1 MSRIRS
7 RLRRAVDP
15 RVLAALAT
23 SVALAACSDDDP
35 VAPGARGE
43 RPAAEFRRLLVADE
57 VQPFAR
63 LYDLGTGARVDS
75 MGGLPGPIS
84 YLYSAEGRVAA
95 AHFRTQN
102 RVQWIDGGAY
112 LQNDRGVLAAPRLLG
127 GMSDSL
133 PTHGNY
139 AGALLSTWFDGSGN
153 VRVWRERDLAAGN
166 LQPMLTVTP
175 GPAHHG
181 AAVAMTG
188 GILAASVRA
197 VAGTS
202 PDGVVAFDMQG
213 QRVDS
218 TRTCPNL
225 HGLAANASGALF
237 GCSDGV
243 LLVSGQGGRATFTKI
258 TRTDDPRFGAGT
270 VWARDGQA
278 NFLARITIRGAAVTP
293 ETRMLAV
300 VDVAGRTMRPITPPG
315 GDIDWVAELSYSGSH
330 ALMIGRSGTLYVFDM
345 STRQQTGRI
354 DGFVPAMPTSGTFPS
369 PVIAAAE
376 GVAYVSNPTRGEVIE
391 VSLSAGGVPTVA
403 RRLSVGGT
411 PTRLVVL
418 GVRRG
423 GTVVAAN

>member
-1 MSRIRS
+1 MSLRSSSS
-7 RLRRAVDP
+7 RLA
-15 RVLAALAT
+15 AALAAA
-23 SVALAACSDDDP
+23 VALAACSDDDNP
-35 VAPGARGE
+35 VDPGATPGGE
-43 RPAAEFRRLLVADE
+43 RPAANFRRLLVADDAL
-57 VQPFAR
+57 PFAK
-63 LYDLGTGARVDS
+63 LYDLGTGQRVDS
-75 MGGLPGPIS
+75 MGGLPGPVS
-84 YLYSAEGRVAA
+84 YLYSAQGRVAA

-112 LQNDRGVLAAPRLLG
+112 PQNDRGVLAAPRMIG
-127 GMSDSL
+127 GISDSL

-139 AGALLSTWFDGSGN
+139 AGGLLSAWFDGSGN
-153 VRVWRERDLAAGN
+153 ARVWRESDLAAGN
-166 LQPMLTVTP
+166 VQPMITVNP

-181 AAVAMTG
+181 AAVATTG
-188 GILAASVRA
+188 GIVAASVRA
-197 VAGTS
+197 VGGTG
-202 PDGVVAFDMQG
+202 PDGVVAFNMQG

-225 HGLAANASGALF
+225 HGLSVGASGALF

-243 LLVSGQGGRATFTKI
+243 LLVGGQNGRATFTKI
-258 TRTDDPRFGAGT
+258 TRADDPRFGSGT
-270 VWARDGQA
+270 VWAREGSP
-278 NFLARITIRGAAVTP
+278 NFLARITVRGAAVTP

-315 GDIDWVAELSYSGSH
+315 GDIDWVAELNYSGSH
-330 ALMIGRSGTLYVFDM
+330 ALMIGRTGNLYVFDM
-345 STRQQTGRI
+345 NTRQQTGRV
-354 DGFVPAMPTSGTFPS
+354 DGLVPPMPTSGTFPT

-391 VSLSAGGVPTVA
+391 VSLSAGGVPAVA
-403 RRLSVGGT
+403 RRLTVGGT